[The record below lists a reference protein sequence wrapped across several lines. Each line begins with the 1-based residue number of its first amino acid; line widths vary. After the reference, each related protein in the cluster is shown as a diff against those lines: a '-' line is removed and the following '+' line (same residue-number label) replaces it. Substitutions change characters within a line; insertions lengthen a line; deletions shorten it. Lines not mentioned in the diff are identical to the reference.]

1 MDYVN
6 RKMEQA
12 RQQRMEEKIAEAMN
26 RQKDSQ
32 QDTQVE
38 SNAGFTFGKFFSY
51 FKQGQNTLLLLL
63 GIAAGVAITA
73 TVGWVKSGQPGVEHS
88 SQGIDLL
95 NTRVELLDDNIAR
108 LEATLT
114 RLLLLADSIKK
125 VDNTPV
131 SERADPL
138 SAIDSTEPAAIE
150 LVPGAA
156 NKGEGF
162 TPTHTVVTKLNLR
175 PSASLNTTPLGIL
188 SPGTKVQK
196 ISENGDWFYVNTE
209 AGETGWCS
217 SDYLS
222 SL

>member
-73 TVGWVKSGQPGVEHS
+73 TIVWVESGQPGIEHS
-88 SQGIDLL
+88 SQNIDLL
-95 NTRVELLDDNIAR
+95 NKRVELLDDNIAR
-108 LEATLT
+108 LEATFT
-114 RLLLLADSIKK
+114 RLLLLADSTRGI
-125 VDNTPV
+125 DNKQV
-131 SERADPL
+131 SERADTL
-138 SAIDSTEPAAIE
+138 SAIDSMEPAAVE
-150 LVPGAA
+150 LAPSAA
-156 NKGEGF
+156 NKEEGF

-188 SPGTKVQK
+188 PPGTKVEK
-196 ISENGDWFYVNTE
+196 ISENGDWYYVNTE

-222 SL
+222 PL